1 MADDLKTFFE
11 EQLIPERHADEYTR
25 ALGIQCAT
33 GVLLIQVAKADSQQD
48 DIERAM
54 VVAILQETFDLLDE
68 TVEDIL
74 QLADGATAKDVSQL
88 IKLVND
94 HYGYNDK
101 EKLIEYLWMVAF
113 ADGRLDRY
121 EEQFIVKVAELLN
134 ISEAD
139 FNHAKVRAE
148 ENTL

>member
-1 MADDLKTFFE
+1 MAGDLKSFFE
-11 EQLIPERHADEYTR
+11 EQLIPEANADEYTR

-48 DIERAM
+48 EIERAM

-74 QLADGATAKDVSQL
+74 QLADGATAEDISQL

-101 EKLIEYLWMVAF
+101 EKLIDEHYAKTCEHDVYFAPCTYIVA
-113 ADGRLDRY
+113 DRHSDEPY
-121 EEQFIVKVAELLN
+121 FRVFKYAHKGI
-134 ISEAD
+134 I
-139 FNHAKVRAE
+139 
-148 ENTL
+148 